1 MISSSSAISKWI
13 RGLFL
18 PSDRFV
24 NSFSNVCEFL
34 WSLFP
39 WIIKIFWYKVNSY
52 FGELHVLEFILV
64 IEQFRIFV
72 KFCYRAPNYHW
83 PSLLKLFTDMFCYSN
98 KLFFPVSTALVISA
112 LSLGPRWNPGML
124 LHYTV

>member
-52 FGELHVLEFILV
+52 FGELRVLEFILV
-64 IEQFRIFV
+64 IEQFRLFV
-72 KFCYRAPNYHW
+72 
-83 PSLLKLFTDMFCYSN
+83 
-98 KLFFPVSTALVISA
+98 
-112 LSLGPRWNPGML
+112 
-124 LHYTV
+124 